1 MSRSMTVNFV
11 MGKRDFSVLDRANLK
26 KILAEHKLT
35 ALGGGPGQREE
46 ARPVCRVDALIMGN
60 MVQLG

>member
-1 MSRSMTVNFV
+1 MTVNFV
-11 MGKRDFSVLDRANLK
+11 MGKRDFSVLDRADLK

-35 ALGGGPGQREE
+35 ALGLVDPDNAKKLGQF
-46 ARPVCRVDALIMGN
+46 AGVDALIMGN